1 MDEEKTAVDRGVADG
16 LKIVSYVAGD
26 DGGQRLVSGS
36 VWQPV
41 NTVNRQ
47 AWQEIER
54 QIGISKKKIAAGKVS
69 CLHYYMTANQ
79 MNTQLLARYTGQCRW
94 RVRLHIFPFFFAR
107 LGSDTVRK
115 YAEVFQTPAIDLIQG
130 RLSPPVYDSGAYEIN
145 CAD

>member
-1 MDEEKTAVDRGVADG
+1 MDEEKTAVDRGVAAG

-79 MNTQLLARYTGQCRW
+79 MNTRLLARYTGQSRW